1 MRITLLRIDYIR
13 VLREK
18 LHTHEGINFLWE
30 NTDWFFDYTE
40 RMYVCMSGLV
50 ISFQTNLKGGFFY
63 RVVAQPVLTIIASER
78 RMMNY
83 TSGMIEC

>member
-1 MRITLLRIDYIR
+1 MLLRIDYIR
-13 VLREK
+13 VLWEK

-63 RVVAQPVLTIIASER
+63 RVVAQPVPLSRVRE
-78 RMMNY
+78 
-83 TSGMIEC
+83 E